1 MVHLHEMKQIARKK
15 ESHSRI
21 ARTQQTDKLWTWCKR
36 FIFGRVKH
44 LPIAFPTHSCS
55 ARHSNS
61 MIQYV
66 WGKKEQCGQELVQLL
81 ATELKHE
88 GWERMNKNKYLF
100 YSTYER
106 AHNPLQTPLKNRFE
120 RRPQSSHGIS
130 LRLWNLRHSQNIAM
144 VQKIK
149 SWHHLQYSFVR
160 GLKHLCYLFFG
171 HVHVWFPKVPRC
183 QAMPQN
189 PGSNLIQAPHWQHG
203 NGAKTCA
210 ALRSAQPRCPTLETT
225 FVQVPLSSPIN
236 GTLPQCL
243 WMSISDSL
251 CPGIWDWERR
261 CRGEHMT
268 SLKPPAAFGAAM
280 RTGVCD
286 IPWMLRC
293 IVKLEE

>member
-1 MVHLHEMKQIARKK
+1 MVHLHEMKQIAKKK

-21 ARTQQTDKLWTWCKR
+21 AGTQQTNKLWTWCKR

-44 LPIAFPTHSCS
+44 LSIAFPTHSCS
-55 ARHSNS
+55 ARHTNS

-106 AHNPLQTPLKNRFE
+106 AHNPLQTTLKIRFE

-149 SWHHLQYSFVR
+149 SWHQLQYSFVR

-171 HVHVWFPKVPRC
+171 HVHVRFPKVPRC

-210 ALRSAQPRCPTLETT
+210 ALRSAQPRCPTLETI
-225 FVQVPLSSPIN
+225 FVQVPLSSPHQRHLATMFVDEHLRFPVSRDSG
-236 GTLPQCL
+236 GTGKDVAGVNTWHL
-243 WMSISDSL
+243 WNHRPL
-251 CPGIWDWERR
+251 LELQWEQESVIFRE
-261 CRGEHMT
+261 CY
-268 SLKPPAAFGAAM
+268 A
-280 RTGVCD
+280 V
-286 IPWMLRC
+286 
-293 IVKLEE
+293 